1 MTSTP
6 RTALRNFSLLLGLLG
21 IAAAALAQPLPPAS
35 SVYFQYSD
43 IAGQWEFGWSATT
56 IVVPDG
62 SGAFYQ
68 SGDALGG
75 TDPSVDATT
84 AESVLAPSSD
94 YTSAADGSGLFY
106 SLEVEG
112 PTSVVVPLDIV
123 GSFSGSWSSSL
134 DNAGDSA
141 WVFGD
146 YQINDADYNYYVN
159 DELSQPADPTG
170 GQTESLDQTI
180 ELQSNTVYTVGLVA
194 QTSLDLSNL
203 YGDNPIPGGYYSI
216 TASVDP
222 TITIDPSFL
231 LPGYSLD
238 VSPNLLTINVP
249 DSADTLG
256 LIALSLSALLV
267 LKAKRL
273 SLRPASSAVR
283 TSR

>member
-146 YQINDADYNYYVN
+146 YQVYDADYNTYLN
-159 DELSQPADPTG
+159 ENLSQYADPSG
-170 GQTESLDQTI
+170 GQTESLNQTFEI
-180 ELQSNTVYTVGLVA
+180 QSNTVYTADVLA
-194 QTSLDLSNL
+194 ETFLSIGNIDF
-203 YGDNPIPGGYYSI
+203 GAPIPDGNFSI
-216 TASVDP
+216 TASIDP
-222 TITIDPSFL
+222 TISIDPSFL
-231 LPGYSLD
+231 LQGYSLE
-238 VSPNLLTINVP
+238 VSPNLLTSTLP

-256 LIALSLSALLV
+256 LIALSLSSLLV
-267 LKAKRL
+267 LKARRL
-273 SLRPASSAVR
+273 SSQPASSAVR